1 MMSSTGERKPR
12 DLPRVDERDTV
23 FARMAREPG
32 TLAYAEYY
40 GRNPGHEAADNRLR
54 AMPPL
59 LEPGGLHY
67 DPTICGEAADFAAAV
82 HEVKP
87 DPEAAAIWGKRLKA
101 AVDQSGTSR
110 SMLRAL
116 GAAAAGIAV
125 VDDSCVY
132 THKGRH
138 DSDYGRPINA
148 DLPRALVFLVEMDRH
163 AMDHAP
169 LAPVVRE
176 STWQYLRA
184 ARIAVTAAEALRRAG
199 AVARPHYDAHYEV
212 ILPPL
217 AVAAGLGELGRNNIL
232 IADRF
237 GSRVRIGAV
246 TTDLDLVPD
255 APVSLGVDRFCRV
268 CRKCAH
274 NCPSNALSS
283 DDSPPQEAGRWQTAT
298 SRCYGYW
305 RAVGTDC
312 GICMACC
319 PFSHA
324 DTWSHRLVRRVVRRA
339 PPWTHRLLVFLDDL
353 AYGRTWRPV
362 TERSFVRRLIR
373 RR

>member
-1 MMSSTGERKPR
+1 MSSTAEGKPR
-12 DLPRVDERDTV
+12 DLQRVDERDTM
-23 FARMAREPG
+23 FARMARVPG
-32 TLAYAEYY
+32 TPAYTDYY
-40 GRNPGHEAADNRLR
+40 GRNPGREAADSRLR

-59 LEPGGLHY
+59 MEPGGLYY
-67 DPTICGEAADFAAAV
+67 DPAICTEAAELVAAV
-82 HEVKP
+82 YDVKA
-87 DPEAAAIWGKRLKA
+87 DPEAAAVWGDRLA
-101 AVDQSGTSR
+101 ATADPSASAM
-110 SMLRAL
+110 SMVLEL

-125 VDDSCVY
+125 VENHCVY

-138 DSDYGRPINA
+138 DSDYGRPITA
-148 DLPRALVFLVEMDRH
+148 DLPRALVFLVEMERH
-163 AMDHAP
+163 AMAQAP

-199 AVARPHYDAHYEV
+199 ATARPHYDAHYEV

-217 AVAAGLGELGRNNIL
+217 AVAAGLGELGRHNIL

-246 TTDLDLVPD
+246 TTDLDMVPD

-268 CRKCAH
+268 CKKCAH
-274 NCPSNALSS
+274 NCPSHALSTA
-283 DDSPPQEAGRWQTAT
+283 DSAPQDPGRWQTAT

-324 DTWSHRLVRRVVRRA
+324 DTWSHRLVRRIVRRA
-339 PPWTHRLLVFLDDL
+339 PWTHRLLVFLDDL
-353 AYGRTWRPV
+353 AYGRKWRPV
-362 TERSFVRRLIR
+362 TERSFFRRLT
-373 RR
+373 